1 MNPDYPNSW
10 TTDEV
15 IERLE
20 NMVAHYREWPEARI
34 LQMDLVIIEEAVTR
48 LKWLGSDPGPT

>member
-34 LQMDLVIIEEAVTR
+34 LHHPCLAGGV
-48 LKWLGSDPGPT
+48 P